1 MTSKVNTWEELPE
14 GEWLPTDEHGRH
26 WYLDNKGNHWH
37 SDDDG
42 YRIYVAETTDDPQE
56 SESSSASEDYEVL
69 TAVEENTAPRRTPR
83 ILAGVGVVTLLVL
96 ALSLIHI

>member
-42 YRIYVAETTDDPQE
+42 YRIYVVDKW
-56 SESSSASEDYEVL
+56 L
-69 TAVEENTAPRRTPR
+69 VEIRRLRGFDFNNEHT
-83 ILAGVGVVTLLVL
+83 
-96 ALSLIHI
+96 